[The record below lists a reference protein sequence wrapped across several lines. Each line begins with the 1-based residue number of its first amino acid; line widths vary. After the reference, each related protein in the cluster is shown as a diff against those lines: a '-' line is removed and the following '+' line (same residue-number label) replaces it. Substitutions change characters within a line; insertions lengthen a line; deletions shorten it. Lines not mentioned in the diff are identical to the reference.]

1 MNNKCFINEWK
12 NWPRVEAMSA
22 HVKPIS
28 PDHSSPTYPQHLV
41 EVVILWP
48 LVVQQEGFP
57 EKQDIQGEPDKLN
70 IQKKWENEN

>member
-1 MNNKCFINEWK
+1 
-12 NWPRVEAMSA
+12 MSA

-28 PDHSSPTYPQHLV
+28 PDHSIPTYPQHLV

-70 IQKKWENEN
+70 IQKK